1 MTPAF
6 HRALPLAAALV
17 LAALPAE
24 AHPGHAFGGWAGG
37 FAHPLTGWDHLMA
50 MVAVGLWAAQ
60 HEGHARWMIPATF
73 VSLMAAGGAAGT
85 LGLALPGVEAMILIS
100 VIVLAFLVFARR
112 RLPLAAGMAVAGL
125 FAFFHGFAHGREIP
139 AAAGLASFGLGFLCA
154 TALLHGA
161 GYAIGRAAVAAYWN
175 RLRSWVVTRS

>member
-1 MTPAF
+1 MTFALR
-6 HRALPLAAALV
+6 RALPLAAVLV

-24 AHPGHAFGGWAGG
+24 AHPGHAYGGWAAG
-37 FAHPLTGWDHLMA
+37 FAHPLTGWDHLAA

-60 HEGHARWMIPATF
+60 HEGRARWMIPATF
-73 VSLMAAGGAAGT
+73 VSIMAVGGAVGT
-85 LGLALPGVEAMILIS
+85 LGLAVPGVEAMILAS
-100 VIVLAFLVFARR
+100 VIVLAFLVLARR
-112 RLPLAAGMAVAGL
+112 RLPLGAGVAVVAL

-139 AAAGLASFGLGFLCA
+139 TSAGQTSFGFGFLCA

-161 GYAIGRAAVAAYWN
+161 GYAMGRAASYWN